1 MNKIVVIGADAT
13 GMKAA
18 AKLRRGD
25 PQAQITVVDKSD
37 LISYGACGM
46 PYYVSGEIDH
56 INKLMSTTSG
66 KLRDAA
72 YFKSTK
78 NIVVLTKTLATK
90 IDRAGKRII
99 ATDLSTGEENL
110 LPYDKLV
117 IATGASAVKPA
128 LPGIGL
134 GNIHPI
140 WHPHDA
146 VAIRDSVDQG
156 RFKNAVVVGAGVVG
170 LEMAAALKRQ
180 GLNVT
185 VIVRKDRVFTAFLDE
200 EVAKIVTE
208 YVRDKGITILTSE
221 NVQQFIGD
229 TVVTAVETDQRA
241 IPADLVVLAIGV
253 KPNVELARAAGLAI
267 GATGGIA
274 VNECMQTSDP
284 DIYAG
289 GDCVETTN
297 MITGKK
303 VFAPMGSTASK
314 QGRIIGENLSGGNTV
329 FRGVLNTVI
338 VKVMD
343 LSVGKVGLTEQ
354 NAKENGYEYATV
366 TVEEHDRPHYMPEAR
381 LITLKLIADAKTRK
395 ILGAQAFGEGEVA
408 KRIDIIAAT
417 LTLGGTIDDLSDM
430 DLAYAPP
437 FSNPI
442 DTVAVAANL
451 LMNTLSD

>member
-13 GMKAA
+13 GLKAA
-18 AKLRRGD
+18 AKLRRSD
-25 PQAQITVVDKSD
+25 PKVQITVVDKSD

-56 INKLMSTTSG
+56 INKLMSTTHG
-66 KLRDAA
+66 KLRNAA

-78 NIVVLTKTLATK
+78 NIDVLTKTLATA
-90 IDRAGKRII
+90 IDRTGKMVIVK
-99 ATDLSTGEENL
+99 DLLTGAERS

-117 IATGASAVKPA
+117 IATGASPVKPA
-128 LPGIGL
+128 LPGIAL
-134 GNIHPI
+134 DNIHQI

-146 VAIRDSVDQG
+146 VAIRNSVDQG
-156 RFKNAVVVGAGVVG
+156 QFKNAVIVGAGVVG
-170 LEMAAALKRQ
+170 MEMAAALKRQ

-200 EVAKIVTE
+200 EIAKAVTE
-208 YVRDKGITILTSE
+208 YVREKGITILTLE

-229 TVVTAVETDQRA
+229 TAVTAVQTDQRA

-253 KPNVELARAAGLAI
+253 SPNVELARAAGLEI
-267 GATGGIA
+267 GATGAIV
-274 VNECMQTSDP
+274 VNEYLQTSDP

-297 MITGKK
+297 MVTRKK

-314 QGRIIGENLSGGNTV
+314 QGRIIGENLCGGNAV

-338 VKVMD
+338 VKVMG

-354 NAKENGYEYATV
+354 NAKDNKYEYASV

-381 LITLKLIADAKTRK
+381 LITLKLIADTKTRK

-408 KRIDIIAAT
+408 KRIDVLAAT

-437 FSNPI
+437 FSSPI
-442 DTVAVAANL
+442 DNIAVAANL
-451 LMNTLSD
+451 LMNTLRA